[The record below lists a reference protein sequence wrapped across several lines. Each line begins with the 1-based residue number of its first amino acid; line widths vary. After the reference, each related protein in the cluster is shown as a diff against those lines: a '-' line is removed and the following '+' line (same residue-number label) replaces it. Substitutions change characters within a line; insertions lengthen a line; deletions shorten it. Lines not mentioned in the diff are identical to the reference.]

1 LRAASTIPPIVPAT
15 AAAQIDQASHAA
27 VRDGAGALV

>member
-1 LRAASTIPPIVPAT
+1 VPAT